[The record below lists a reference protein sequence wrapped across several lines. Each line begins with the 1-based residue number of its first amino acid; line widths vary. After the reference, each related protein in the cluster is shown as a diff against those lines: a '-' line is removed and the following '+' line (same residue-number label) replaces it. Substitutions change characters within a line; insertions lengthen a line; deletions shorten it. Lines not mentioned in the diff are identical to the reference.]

1 MECKLGSNRFIYLW
15 VNSAVMMPLNW
26 VSTQNE
32 TGPRN
37 DGPISTWTFATDS
50 APSAFLQQISGW
62 RGKRALLE
70 QQQRARP
77 SRESAG
83 GTSQHHSSL
92 GKWSVK
98 VYILTDRTPWRI
110 FSHWIEKR
118 IPPPSHP
125 NPLLGDSHC
134 YGGTKSFAAKIKTLS
149 SLPIISMLFF
159 FIFNF
164 SVWPVGGEE
173 ARTNGSSSQA
183 SPHSVLKFIL
193 SAVMETLAVE
203 CWTIIRWRRGFLQF
217 L

>member
-1 MECKLGSNRFIYLW
+1 
-15 VNSAVMMPLNW
+15 MMPLNW
-26 VSTQNE
+26 ISTQNE

-118 IPPPSHP
+118 IPPSHP
-125 NPLLGDSHC
+125 NPLLGDSHSC
-134 YGGTKSFAAKIKTLS
+134 AMGGRSLLLPKSKRYQPSRSYRCSFFYFQFFSLAGWRGGQDKWIITGLPSFGSKIHLVGRHGN
-149 SLPIISMLFF
+149 IGCWMLD
-159 FIFNF
+159 N
-164 SVWPVGGEE
+164 
-173 ARTNGSSSQA
+173 
-183 SPHSVLKFIL
+183 H
-193 SAVMETLAVE
+193 
-203 CWTIIRWRRGFLQF
+203 
-217 L
+217 

>member
-125 NPLLGDSHC
+125 NPLLGDIHC
-134 YGGTKSFAAKIKTLS
+134 YGGDEVFCCQNQNV
-149 SLPIISMLFF
+149 IIPPDHIDALFF
-159 FIFNF
+159 LFSIFQF
-164 SVWPVGGEE
+164 GRLEGRRPGQMDHHH
-173 ARTNGSSSQA
+173 R
-183 SPHSVLKFIL
+183 PPL
-193 SAVMETLAVE
+193 
-203 CWTIIRWRRGFLQF
+203 IRF
-217 L
+217 